1 MMALAPEGAPEKG
14 RLLFRLILA
23 AALMLAACSP
33 TQDPV
38 AKLPPKERA
47 KALAEMEGLRKTGAL
62 QRFDMVVRRMLPVIE
77 RECRARGGLKCRFAI
92 VVDANP
98 KAPPNA
104 FMSLDRADRP
114 VIVFTGSLLKDTRNE
129 DELALVLG
137 HEVAHHLL
145 GHVPV
150 TRESV
155 WEGALLGGIEAAT
168 RGGGEKEIHAAEQ
181 RGALKAVLGFSKKFE
196 IEADQL
202 GAILALKAG
211 FDPVRGAEYFVRMKN
226 PRNRFLSTHPP
237 NSARRAAVRR
247 VVARYRKA
255 AEG

>member
-1 MMALAPEGAPEKG
+1 MS
-14 RLLFRLILA
+14 RLILA
-23 AALMLAACSP
+23 TVLLLAACSGG
-33 TQDPV
+33 QDPM
-38 AKLPPKERA
+38 AALPPGERA
-47 KALAEMEGLRKTGAL
+47 LALAEMDRLDKSGAL
-62 QRFDMVVRRMLPVIE
+62 DRFDTVVHRMLPVIG

-98 KAPPNA
+98 KVPPNA
-104 FMSLDRADRP
+104 FMSLDRAERP
-114 VIVFTGSLLKDTRNE
+114 VIVFTSGLLGDTRNA

-145 GHVPV
+145 AHVPV

-155 WEGALLGGIEAAT
+155 WEEALLGGMDAAVK
-168 RGGGEKEIHAAEQ
+168 GGSEKEIRAAEQ

-196 IEADQL
+196 MQADEL
-202 GAILALKAG
+202 GAVLALKAG

-237 NSARRAAVRR
+237 NSTRRAAVRR
-247 VVARYRKA
+247 VVARY
-255 AEG
+255 GNGS